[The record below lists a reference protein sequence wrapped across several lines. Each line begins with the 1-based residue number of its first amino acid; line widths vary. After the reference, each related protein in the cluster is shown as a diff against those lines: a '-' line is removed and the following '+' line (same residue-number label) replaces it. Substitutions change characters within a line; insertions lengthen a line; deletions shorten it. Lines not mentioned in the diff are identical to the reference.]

1 MGWVGRRGGWETGSQ
16 RIRFSEQVGLLDLN
30 RGWEGLGS
38 RGTASCQAIENRCQ
52 KGSLPSLWR
61 QLPQLAAAAQLQLLH
76 RRDGLAV
83 PDWRDPDRLL
93 HSAALKVG
101 LSGSRLGLRGGCS
114 EGLSPPASLRGKRLA
129 LPEEVRGGGQERTT
143 HHRVVPCLAPRS
155 RLIISIIPRN
165 GERNKEI
172 EDSEVAGLRP
182 SE

>member
-1 MGWVGRRGGWETGSQ
+1 MGNRQ
-16 RIRFSEQVGLLDLN
+16 SENTVLRASGFADLN

-52 KGSLPSLWR
+52 KGSLPSLWAAAR
-61 QLPQLAAAAQLQLLH
+61 LAAAAQLQLLH
-76 RRDGLAV
+76 RRDGLAG
-83 PDWRDPDRLL
+83 PDWRNSDRLL

-172 EDSEVAGLRP
+172 EDWEVAGLQP